1 MNAETLVGK
10 KLGSYTL
17 RRVIGMGSMG
27 AEYLARMSQS
37 HQEYVLKVFLRA
49 SSLEP
54 LQYIDFILRF
64 RQEMESVVTLNHPH
78 ILSVLE
84 FEERDGFVY
93 LVMPYV
99 RVRNLESALNSQKT
113 LSLSEIADYLDQLA
127 GALDYAHEHNVL
139 HLDIKPSNVLIS
151 QDNNTLLL
159 TDFALTKTM
168 TERQAARIRQFK
180 VGMLDYMSPELVM
193 GKEPG
198 EKADLYSLG
207 AVLYYMVTGSAPFQ
221 GESMVEV
228 AKKQLQESP
237 PSPRSKRPELPP
249 AAEQVILRALSKR
262 PGHRYEKAQDLAAAF
277 RLALETPST
286 ELEQRSDT
294 MLNSIAT
301 SSGVYPSYSLFD
313 PQWRTELSPAKEGET
328 ALGKSTS
335 ARAVD
340 ISKTSTG
347 VFVSIKN
354 LPSPTKPEQAVDKSS
369 NTLHAVHFNPITP
382 AQDARMFPE
391 RSTNLGIAVT
401 AVPVQDT
408 WISPEQNF
416 NPSGVLTAPPVQDM
430 REYSEQ
436 NANPS
441 GVLTAPPA
449 EDTPLYPVQNNNP
462 TGVMALSYAITPA
475 QDTRVFPDQN
485 SDPGGTTTVSDTE
498 QSTTGT
504 IMKLTSPAKV
514 VNVPVAGQP
523 GRYLVGLLPVPETSQ
538 PEKITHPPTQIS
550 SNFLKKNSKIIALVL
565 LVVFLLGTGT
575 LWFAH
580 QHSTSI
586 TPAVTM
592 KKTPDLKATMVAQ
605 ATATAEANII
615 LADPLSSNI
624 HNWPLMS
631 SGSMLY
637 AFKDG
642 AYHITDNDNNRGA
655 PAILSG
661 VILQGQFVYT
671 LTMEEIKGD
680 DTSVNNQFGMI
691 FRANIQNKNGKTF
704 TTFYTLE
711 VLNTSGGQYQFWKY
725 DDRQG
730 PNSNLWVK
738 LASHSFGSEFHE
750 GHGSKNVNT
759 FKIIAN
765 GKNFTLAVNRKKAWT
780 FQDGTFAS
788 GGVGMLVNLKGTE
801 VAFSNLLLTHN

>member
-10 KLGSYTL
+10 KLGPYTL
-17 RRVIGMGSMG
+17 RRVIGVGSMG
-27 AEYLARMSQS
+27 AEYLARLSQS
-37 HQEYVLKVFLRA
+37 RQEYVLKVLLRA

-64 RQEMESVVTLNHPH
+64 RQEMVPVAELNHPH

-84 FEERDGFVY
+84 FEERGGFVF

-99 RVRNLESALNSQKT
+99 RVRNLESVLNSQKT
-113 LSLSEIADYLDQLA
+113 LSLPEIADYLDQIA

-139 HLDIKPSNVLIS
+139 HLDVKPSNVLIS
-151 QDNNTLLL
+151 QDNTLLL
-159 TDFALTKTM
+159 ADFALTRTM

-180 VGMLDYMSPELVM
+180 VGMLNYMSPELVM
-193 GKEPG
+193 GKEPD

-207 AVLYYMVTGSAPFQ
+207 AVLYHMVTGSAPFQ

-237 PSPRSKRPELPP
+237 PSPRSKRPDLPL

-262 PGHRYEKAQDLAAAF
+262 TGHRYAKARDLAAAF

-286 ELEQRSDT
+286 ELEQQRSDNL
-294 MLNSIAT
+294 LNSFAT
-301 SSGVYPSYSLFD
+301 SSGIYPSYSLFD
-313 PQWRTELSPAKEGET
+313 PQWRTELSPAKKSET
-328 ALGKSTS
+328 ALGQSPF
-335 ARAVD
+335 ANAND

-369 NTLHAVHFNPITP
+369 NPLHVVHFNPITP
-382 AQDARMFPE
+382 TQDARIFPD
-391 RSTNLGIAVT
+391 RSKNIGNSAIGI
-401 AVPVQDT
+401 PVQDT
-408 WISPEQNF
+408 WLSPEQSH
-416 NPSGVLTAPPVQDM
+416 NPSGALTVSPF
-430 REYSEQ
+430 
-436 NANPS
+436 
-441 GVLTAPPA
+441 
-449 EDTPLYPVQNNNP
+449 EDTPVYPIQNNNP
-462 TGVMALSYAITPA
+462 TGVMTVSQAITPI
-475 QDTRVFPDQN
+475 QDTRLFPEQN
-485 SDPGGTTTVSDTE
+485 SNPNNTMTISDTE
-498 QSTTGT
+498 QTTTGT

-523 GRYLVGLLPVPETSQ
+523 GRYLVGLLPFPETSQ
-538 PEKITHPPTQIS
+538 QEKVTNPYATVS
-550 SNFLKKNSKIIALVL
+550 SDFLKKNSKIIALVL
-565 LVVFLLGTGT
+565 LVVFLLGTVT
-575 LWFAH
+575 IWFVH
-580 QHSTSI
+580 QNSTPTS
-586 TPAVTM
+586 PAVTM
-592 KKTPDLKATMVAQ
+592 KKTPDLKATMVAK
-605 ATATAEANII
+605 ATATAAANII

-637 AFKDG
+637 TFKNG

-661 VILQGQFVYT
+661 LVLQGPFIYT

-691 FRANIQNKNGKTF
+691 FRATIQNKNGKTF

-711 VLNTSGGQYQFWKY
+711 VLNNSGGEYQFWKY

-730 PNSNLWVK
+730 PNSNLWEK
-738 LASHSFGSEFHE
+738 LASHRFGSEFHE
-750 GHGSKNVNT
+750 GQGSKSVNT

-765 GKNFTLAVNRKKAWT
+765 GKNFTLIVNGKKAWT
-780 FQDGTFAS
+780 FHDSTFAI

>member
-17 RRVIGMGSMG
+17 RRVIGVGSMG
-27 AEYLARMSQS
+27 AEYLARLSRS

-64 RQEMESVVTLNHPH
+64 QQEMEPVVTLNHPH

-84 FEERDGFVY
+84 FEERDGFVF

-99 RVRNLESALNSQKT
+99 RVRNLESVLNSQKT
-113 LSLSEIADYLDQLA
+113 LSLPEIADYLDQLA
-127 GALDYAHEHNVL
+127 SALDYAHEHNVL

-151 QDNNTLLL
+151 QDNTLLL

-180 VGMLDYMSPELVM
+180 VGMLNYMSPELVM

-207 AVLYYMVTGSAPFQ
+207 AVLYHMVTGSAPFQ

-228 AKKQLQESP
+228 AKKQLQEPP
-237 PSPRSKRPELPP
+237 PSPRTKRPDLPL

-262 PGHRYEKAQDLAAAF
+262 TGHRYAKTQDLAAAF

-286 ELEQRSDT
+286 ELEQQRSDT
-294 MLNSIAT
+294 LLNSFAT
-301 SSGVYPSYSLFD
+301 SSGIYPSYSLFD
-313 PQWRTELSPAKEGET
+313 PQWRTELSPAKESET
-328 ALGKSTS
+328 ALGRSTS
-335 ARAVD
+335 ANVDD

-369 NTLHAVHFNPITP
+369 NPLHVVHFNPITP
-382 AQDARMFPE
+382 TQDARMFLT
-391 RSTNLGIAVT
+391 RTNLERVT
-401 AVPVQDT
+401 AVPVQAS
-408 WISPEQNF
+408 WISPEQSH
-416 NPSGVLTAPPVQDM
+416 NPSGILTVPPV
-430 REYSEQ
+430 
-436 NANPS
+436 
-441 GVLTAPPA
+441 
-449 EDTPLYPVQNNNP
+449 EDTPLYPIQNNNP
-462 TGVMALSYAITPA
+462 TGVFTVSHAITPV
-475 QDTRVFPDQN
+475 QDTRLFPEQYSNMDN
-485 SDPGGTTTVSDTE
+485 TLAISDTE
-498 QSTTGT
+498 QTTTGT

-523 GRYLVGLLPVPETSQ
+523 GRYLVGLLPFPETSQ
-538 PEKITHPPTQIS
+538 QEKVTNPS
-550 SNFLKKNSKIIALVL
+550 SPGSTDFLKKNSKIIALVL
-565 LVVFLLGTGT
+565 LVVFLLGTVT

-580 QHSTSI
+580 QHSAPT
-586 TPAVTM
+586 TPAVTI

-605 ATATAEANII
+605 ATATAAANTI

-624 HNWPLMS
+624 HNWPLTA

-642 AYHITDNDNNRGA
+642 AYHITDNDNSRGA

-661 VILQGQFVYT
+661 LILQGPFVYT

-691 FRANIQNKNGKTF
+691 FRANIQNKNGKTY

-711 VLNTSGGQYQFWKY
+711 VLNKSGGEYQFWKY

-730 PNSNLWVK
+730 PNSNLWIK
-738 LASHSFGSEFHE
+738 IASHRFGSEFHE
-750 GHGSKNVNT
+750 GQGSKSVNT

-765 GKNFTLAVNRKKAWT
+765 GKNFTLVVNGKKAWA
-780 FQDGTFAS
+780 FQDSSFATGS
-788 GGVGMLVNLKGTE
+788 VGMLVNLKGTE